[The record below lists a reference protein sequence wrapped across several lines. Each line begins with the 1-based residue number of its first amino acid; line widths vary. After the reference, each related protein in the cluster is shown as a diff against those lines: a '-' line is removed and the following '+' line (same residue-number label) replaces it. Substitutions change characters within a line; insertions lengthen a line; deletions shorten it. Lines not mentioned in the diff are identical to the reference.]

1 MSWAHCGGKGGVHW
15 ASTLSM
21 WVLLGMAGWAW
32 GAFPMTPGGR
42 CDLRSGSLSG
52 GSACLP
58 VDSLSGAILNV
69 PGAVT
74 RISTD
79 GFVVCG
85 SQVASDSGTDIVYV
99 VDQSGSMQASSI
111 LPRGKDTL
119 VYSDCIFGT
128 TPMLYFHGSR
138 VLTVDSTQ
146 IPNALASCIAA
157 NDPYSRR
164 ASVVQGAVSYQ
175 ATLSK
180 GSYAGWVSFGD
191 KFHASMM
198 YDLAI
203 PSRLSTL
210 TNLIQ
215 LERLGGTNYKSPIG
229 WARAML
235 QGAHQTANSAVK
247 MPASPN
253 RKKAIIMISDGEP
266 TDQFTYLDAI
276 APNAQIADTTG
287 LSWTID
293 ATTSPS
299 IYGIFLSSSPRS
311 GKALQD
317 LAQQTGGQF
326 VVIPPNDPDS
336 LKRMMASIVGGLFQ
350 TANPDSFRITNK
362 TNGQVSTAIS
372 SAPEGGGSRMRLD
385 SIVGLSK
392 GRNDLEIRATIG
404 TSSAKTIQWTVVVG
418 DSGSQFSASG
428 TDSVLMASCMDPSRL
443 FLRPGSD
450 TTRAFADSRDS
461 TLVLSWN
468 VSNAGQSV
476 LPTSFSA
483 SVSRDAGS
491 LNQAVPASPTVP
503 RLAAGSPLR
512 WTSGVALVGDRI
524 VQTGFGWDTV
534 KAIYRTPRD
543 PRDSAAAI
551 LPVLHPRSARL
562 WIAPDTSKGIRG
574 QFLVNL
580 LDSLQVPDTAVVIV
594 THRLGDSVKLVL
606 RRSSGALF
614 TASVS
619 FVQGVAPYRGDAV
632 LQTGTLR
639 PARFDSVFAIRNDL
653 RDTAILAGV
662 TPKLRFMDALGHPG
676 DSLGATM
683 LDPGGS
689 LRLRVGSFLGDSLL
703 ALSDSLSV
711 SLPSWLGGSVGI
723 RLSGGVADLVVH
735 ANGTGTGGYVVFRD
749 LDRIDSLIG
758 GPLTVSAFR
767 LVFVD
772 ASGAQSSSWPVDRA
786 LGETEI
792 VKVRVVGKDG
802 ICTRCGGMLR
812 VVPLTQ
818 GLQVATQAKVVA
830 GEAVISLGADRPVE
844 GGKVVVAYDT
854 FSLSLEVSPVRFGVP
869 APDSVVYQD
878 RDGDGGVDH
887 LRVYLKGRW
896 NPLNVF
902 VFPWPSAGS
911 NIDLSQ
917 AVYSASADSLT
928 LDISLSY
935 SQRIGTTT
943 WSGSPISATWAWST
957 SDSPRPF
964 PAIDRIAPVPTR
976 ARILR
981 GATFDTLVVTVSEPI
996 QSSRVWAGANLLRKV
1011 SPVLGAIPAAQ
1022 VTWDSVVRNMRLVYA
1037 STVIDGVVQVG
1048 DSVRL
1053 PESGDVTD
1061 YFGTSPGRSARA
1073 VVVEGLDRAPYS
1085 AVVTDSDADGR
1096 ADMIILR
1103 FSTAPRWADRYV
1115 FRWPD
1120 GNGGADFRVL
1130 HAASAVADSGGRIL
1144 SFALDPFR
1152 FGVTSCPINGCSG
1165 FGSMSSG
1172 LFGDTIRASFD
1183 EQDGVNPVIVQAILR
1198 FGSAPGIPDTL
1209 KASLSESVDLTTGAD
1224 WVRWGR
1230 PSIDSLGASVKCLAA
1245 PSRLGQEIVYL
1256 VDSSFAGGSSDS
1268 IRLGAWPEG
1277 GVSDVVGN
1285 RPGRFAHW
1293 TQIELGDVPGRLVA
1307 MPWPS
1312 LVKRDGWIV
1321 PPDEEPLNI
1330 FVRPTSRDPWRKMDG
1345 SLPSQ
1350 DLSHYLGLRIISNTD
1365 LEAAKVY
1372 IYDNLGVFVAHID
1385 LSTVL
1390 TLLRTGGIDKTRR
1403 GDFEILVAWNGKD
1416 SRGAMV
1422 PNGVYVARLVAWEKM
1437 DLGTTMI
1444 NRIYKLGWFVPAPR

>member
-1 MSWAHCGGKGGVHW
+1 MICG
-15 ASTLSM
+15 M
-21 WVLLGMAGWAW
+21 
-32 GAFPMTPGGR
+32 
-42 CDLRSGSLSG
+42 
-52 GSACLP
+52 
-58 VDSLSGAILNV
+58 
-69 PGAVT
+69 
-74 RISTD
+74 
-79 GFVVCG
+79 
-85 SQVASDSGTDIVYV
+85 QVAAKNGTDIAYII
-99 VDQSGSMQASSI
+99 DQSASMVPSSF
-111 LPRGKDTL
+111 LVENSDTL
-119 VYSDCIFGT
+119 VYTSCRYGAGVQ
-128 TPMLYFHGSR
+128 TPFRGFSLMR
-138 VLTVDSTQ
+138 VDPAYEADAKRYCVK
-146 IPNALASCIAA
+146 A
-157 NDPYSRR
+157 NDPYNRR
-164 ASVVQGAVSYQ
+164 VSVVQDAMLLQSS
-175 ATLSK
+175 LSS

-191 KFHASMM
+191 LFHVSDMADLSDPAARNLLVQSM
-198 YDLAI
+198 
-203 PSRLSTL
+203 
-210 TNLIQ
+210 NLD
-215 LERLGGTNYKSPIG
+215 RLGGTKYRDPLG
-229 WARAML
+229 WARVML
-235 QGAHQTANSAVK
+235 QGGRQVSNPQNSKA
-247 MPASPN
+247 ASPN
-253 RKKAIIMISDGEP
+253 ARKAIIMISDGEP
-266 TDQFTYLDAI
+266 NDTATYMDAI
-276 APNAQIADTTG
+276 KPRATIADTNG
-287 LSWTID
+287 VEWRVD
-293 ATTSPS
+293 ADTVPA
-299 IYGIFLSSSPRS
+299 IFGIFLSVNSNA
-311 GKALQD
+311 GTALNA
-317 LAQQTGGQF
+317 LAQRTGGSF
-326 VVIPPNDPDS
+326 IVIPPDNPDS
-336 LKRMMASIVGGLFQ
+336 LKRVIARIVGGLLLN
-350 TANPDSFRITNK
+350 ANPDSFRITNK
-362 TNGQVSTAIS
+362 TNGQVSVAVS
-372 SAPEGGGSRMRLD
+372 SSPEGGGTRMRLD
-385 SIVGLSK
+385 SIVGLSTGK
-392 GRNDLEIRATIG
+392 NELEIRARLG
-404 TSSAKTIQWTVVVG
+404 TGMVKTIQWTVVVD
-418 DSGSQFSASG
+418 DSGSQFSPTG
-428 TDSVLMASCMDPSRL
+428 TDSLLMASCTDPSRL
-443 FLRPGSD
+443 SLLPGSD
-450 TTRAFADSRDS
+450 TTRLFADSRDS
-461 TLVLSWN
+461 SLTLRWD

-476 LPTSFSA
+476 LPTSIFT
-483 SVSRDAGS
+483 SVSRDALRRNPSVTGS
-491 LNQAVPASPTVP
+491 SSIPRLGAVSAVP
-503 RLAAGSPLR
+503 
-512 WTSGVALVGDRI
+512 WNSGVAVSGDI
-524 VQTGFGWDTV
+524 AIQTGLGWDTV

-543 PRDSAAAI
+543 PRDSAVAI
-551 LPVLHPRSARL
+551 LPVLHPHPARL
-562 WIAPDTSKGIRG
+562 WISPDTSKGIRG
-574 QFLVNL
+574 QLLVSL
-580 LDSLQVPDTAVVIV
+580 LDSMQVPDTATAYVS
-594 THRLGDSVKLVL
+594 HLLGDVVKLVL
-606 RRSSGALF
+606 RRTSGALF
-614 TASVS
+614 AASVS
-619 FVQGVAPYRGDAV
+619 YAQGASLVGGDAE
-632 LQTGTLR
+632 LQTGALR
-639 PARFDSVFAIRNDL
+639 PSKTDSVFAVRGDL
-653 RDTAILAGV
+653 RDTAILAAIV
-662 TPKLRFMDALGHPG
+662 PKIRFMDAQGKPG
-676 DSLGATM
+676 DSLGETV
-683 LDPGGS
+683 LDPGS
-689 LRLRVGSFLGDSLL
+689 SVRLRVGSFLGDSLL
-703 ALSDSLSV
+703 ALSDSLSIL
-711 SLPSWLGGSVGI
+711 LPAWLSGPVGI
-723 RLSGGVADLVVH
+723 RLVAGAADFQVVASGTGSGGVVRLRDPERPDVLV
-735 ANGTGTGGYVVFRD
+735 
-749 LDRIDSLIG
+749 G
-758 GPLTVSAFR
+758 GPITVSAYR

-772 ASGAQSSSWPVDRA
+772 ASGAHSSSWPVDRA

-812 VVPLTQ
+812 VAPLTQ

-844 GGKVVVAYDT
+844 GGKVAVAYDT

-935 SQRIGTTT
+935 SQWIGTTT
-943 WSGSPISATWAWST
+943 WSGAPISATWAWST
-957 SDSPRPF
+957 FDSPRPF
-964 PAIDRIAPVPTR
+964 LAIDRIAPVPTR

-1022 VTWDSVVRNMRLVYA
+1022 VTWDSVARNMRLVYA
-1037 STVIDGVVQVG
+1037 SNVIDGVVQVG

-1053 PESGDVTD
+1053 PESGDVID

-1120 GNGGADFRVL
+1120 GSGGADVRVL

-1245 PSRLGQEIVYL
+1245 PSRLGREIVYL

-1390 TLLRTGGIDKTRR
+1390 TLLRTGRIDKTRR

-1444 NRIYKLGWFVPAPR
+1444 NRIYKLGWFVPDGR

>member
-1 MSWAHCGGKGGVHW
+1 MDTVSCIDVSRLDGGV
-15 ASTLSM
+15 
-21 WVLLGMAGWAW
+21 
-32 GAFPMTPGGR
+32 
-42 CDLRSGSLSG
+42 LR
-52 GSACLP
+52 
-58 VDSLSGAILNV
+58 V
-69 PGAVT
+69 PGATT
-74 RISTD
+74 RISKD
-79 GFVVCG
+79 GVVVCG
-85 SQVASDSGTDIVYV
+85 KKEQSTDPMDIVYIL
-99 VDQSGSMQASSI
+99 DQSRSMTPTSI
-111 LPRGKDTL
+111 LPIGTDTL
-119 VYSDCIFGT
+119 AFSECSAPSTYASNPVIAT
-128 TPMLYFHGSR
+128 FHGEPVIVIAASDEAYARQNCLAAGDPTSIRATLIQSAIQQQAKLSPGSRAAWISFSGSYSATDMVDLSDTAARGTLIRSVVNKNMSSTFYHDPLGWSR
-138 VLTVDSTQ
+138 VLLDGGT
-146 IPNALASCIAA
+146 
-157 NDPYSRR
+157 
-164 ASVVQGAVSYQ
+164 
-175 ATLSK
+175 
-180 GSYAGWVSFGD
+180 SYAGVTTVG
-191 KFHASMM
+191 
-198 YDLAI
+198 
-203 PSRLSTL
+203 
-210 TNLIQ
+210 
-215 LERLGGTNYKSPIG
+215 
-229 WARAML
+229 
-235 QGAHQTANSAVK
+235 
-247 MPASPN
+247 SPN
-253 RKKAIIMISDGEP
+253 KRKAIVMISDGEP
-266 TDQFTYLDAI
+266 
-276 APNAQIADTTG
+276 
-287 LSWTID
+287 D
-293 ATTSPS
+293 ATDKYLNALNPRDSLRDPLRQSWRTSATASPP
-299 IYGIFLSSSPRS
+299 IYGFLLSETYRP
-311 GKALQD
+311 GQALQV
-317 LAQQTGGQF
+317 LAQRTGGVFTQ
-326 VVIPPNDPDS
+326 IPPSKPDS
-336 LKRMMASIVGGLFQ
+336 LRRSISQIMGSILGSGR
-350 TANPDSFRITNK
+350 PDSLCIINTS
-362 TNGQVSTAIS
+362 NGQVSNGITSGREA
-372 SAPEGGGSRMRLD
+372 GGFRVRLD
-385 SIVGLSK
+385 SIVGLQPGKNELQLRFVLTGVKDSIVTA
-392 GRNDLEIRATIG
+392 NWTI
-404 TSSAKTIQWTVVVG
+404 VVG
-418 DSGSQFSASG
+418 DSASQFSPTG
-428 TDSVLMASCMDPSRL
+428 TDSLLMASCTDPSRL
-443 FLRPGSD
+443 SLLPGSD
-450 TTRAFADSRDS
+450 TTRLFADSRDS
-461 TLVLSWN
+461 SLTLRWD

-476 LPTSFSA
+476 LPTSIFT
-483 SVSRDAGS
+483 SVSRDALRRNPSVTGS
-491 LNQAVPASPTVP
+491 SSIPRLGAVSTVP
-503 RLAAGSPLR
+503 
-512 WTSGVALVGDRI
+512 WNSGVAVSGDI
-524 VQTGFGWDTV
+524 AIQTGLGWDTV

-543 PRDSAAAI
+543 PRDSAVAI
-551 LPVLHPRSARL
+551 LPVLHPHPARL
-562 WIAPDTSKGIRG
+562 WISPDTSKGIRG

-580 LDSLQVPDTAVVIV
+580 LDSIRLPDTAVAIV

-632 LQTGTLR
+632 LQTGAIR
-639 PARFDSVFAIRNDL
+639 HARFDSVFAIRNDL

-662 TPKLRFMDALGHPG
+662 TPKLRFMDALGRPG
-676 DSLGATM
+676 DSLGATV
-683 LDPGGS
+683 LDPGGA

-711 SLPSWLGGSVGI
+711 SLPSWLGGSAGI

-735 ANGTGTGGYVVFRD
+735 ANGTGTGGYAVFRD

-786 LGETEI
+786 FGETEI

-812 VVPLTQ
+812 VAPLTQ

-830 GEAVISLGADRPVE
+830 GEAVISLGAERPVE
-844 GGKVVVAYDT
+844 GGKVAVAYDT

-917 AVYSASADSLT
+917 AVYSASADSQT

-935 SQRIGTTT
+935 SQWIGTTT
-943 WSGSPISATWAWST
+943 WSGASISATWAWST

-981 GATFDTLVVTVSEPI
+981 GATFDTLVVTVSETI
-996 QSSRVWAGANLLRKV
+996 QSSRVLAGADLLRKV

-1053 PESGDVTD
+1053 PESGDVID
-1061 YFGTSPGRSARA
+1061 FFGASPGRSARA

-1120 GNGGADFRVL
+1120 GSGGADFRVL

-1209 KASLSESVDLTTGAD
+1209 KASLSESVDLTAGAD

-1245 PSRLGQEIVYL
+1245 PSRLGREIVYL

-1321 PPDEEPLNI
+1321 PPDEVPLNI

-1416 SRGAMV
+1416 SRSAMV

-1437 DLGTTMI
+1437 ELGTAMI
-1444 NRIYKLGWFVPAPR
+1444 NRIYKLGWFVPGPR